1 MNQNTVV
8 SKEQHN
14 EIAPDLLKPHE
25 KYRNI
30 IFDLGAVLIYF
41 DAQEMIADVFKD
53 EKPIPYELFGAI
65 KTSIWYDMD
74 RGVKS
79 PQEVVD
85 LLADQYD
92 KNKLSKFIAA
102 LPARLQPLNEGIA
115 LLDAVKARGFKTYI
129 LSNLSIDCYNVVS
142 KYDFLQRVDGAV
154 YSSMVKLTKPEPE
167 IYQHLLTKYSLR
179 PHECL
184 FIDDLTQNI
193 DGAKAVGIDGIVL
206 SNHAQVKADL
216 QKLNIL

>member
-1 MNQNTVV
+1 MDQNTLGVE
-8 SKEQHN
+8 SQYNK
-14 EIAPDLLKPHE
+14 ITPDLSKPHE

-41 DAQEMIADVFKD
+41 DAHKMIADVFKD
-53 EKPIPYELFGAI
+53 EQQVPYELFGAI

-74 RGVKS
+74 RGVKT
-79 PQEVVD
+79 PQEVTD

-102 LPARLQPLNEGIA
+102 LPAMLHPLDEGIA
-115 LLDAVKARGFKTYI
+115 ILDAVKARGFKTYI
-129 LSNLSIDCYNVVS
+129 LSNLSIDCYNTVS
-142 KYDFLQRVDGAV
+142 QYDFLKRVDGAV
-154 YSSMVKLTKPEPE
+154 YSSMAKLTKPDPE
-167 IYQHLLTKYSLR
+167 IYQHLLTKYSLQ

-184 FIDDLTQNI
+184 FIDDLSQNI

-206 SNHAQVKADL
+206 TNHAQVKADL